1 MAILLG
7 DSHTDFNFLTGGEP
21 SKVVASDETSVTGH
35 SGESI
40 IASKSATGFS
50 LGHGFLF
57 IPPKLVAKILKWEY
71 VSMAELLPDN
81 QELAHQSTDTQRS
94 ASCSS
99 KVQISEEEGVDR
111 RLEGTGGI
119 VKSSKSS

>member
-7 DSHTDFNFLTGGEP
+7 DNHTDFNFNRGEP
-21 SKVVASDETSVTGH
+21 CKVVASDETSVTGH
-35 SGESI
+35 SGDSI

-50 LGHGFLF
+50 LGHGFSL

-81 QELAHQSTDTQRS
+81 QELARQSTDTQRS

-99 KVQISEEEGVDR
+99 KVQISEEEGADR